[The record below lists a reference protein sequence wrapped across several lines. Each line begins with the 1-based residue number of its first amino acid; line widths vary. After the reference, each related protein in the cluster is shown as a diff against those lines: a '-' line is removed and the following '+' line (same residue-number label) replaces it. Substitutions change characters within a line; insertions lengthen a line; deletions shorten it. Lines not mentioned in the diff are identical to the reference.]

1 MDWLIWGIASGGAA
15 GGFTM
20 LGLHTNQ
27 LLNRGKKR
35 FSMVKAE
42 KNSKDRNNAALKVLA
57 GEYNTGLLNAPTLE
71 RTVLQNIMFLAG
83 NGGLAYLPDQEWY
96 RRTRILLYAGR
107 GKHFG
112 EFNETFCSII
122 FRILVP
128 LNEQFKS
135 LRTQRLGSES
145 KEYKKLVHEYRTA
158 IKMIIAA
165 SSKYTIEMT

>member
-20 LGLHTNQ
+20 LGLQANQ
-27 LLNRGKKR
+27 ILNRGKKR

-42 KNSKDRNNAALKVLA
+42 KNSQDRNSAALKVLA
-57 GEYNTGLLNAPTLE
+57 GEYSAGSLNAPTLE
-71 RTVLQNIMFLAG
+71 RAVLQNIMYLAG
-83 NGGLAYLPDQEWY
+83 NGGLAYFPDQEWY

-107 GKHFG
+107 GKQFG
-112 EFNETFCSII
+112 QFNEMFCSIM
-122 FRILVP
+122 FRTLVP

-135 LRTQRLGSES
+135 LRVQRLGSDS
-145 KEYKKLVHEYRTA
+145 KEYKQLVHEYRTA